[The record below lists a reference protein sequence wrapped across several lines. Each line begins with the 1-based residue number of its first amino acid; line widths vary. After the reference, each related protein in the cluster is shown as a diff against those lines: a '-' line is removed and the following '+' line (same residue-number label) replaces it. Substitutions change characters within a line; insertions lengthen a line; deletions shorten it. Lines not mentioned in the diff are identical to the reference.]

1 MARKRKASLL
11 SATTSEKIFEVVN
24 SIFLILVSLLI
35 LYPFWNC
42 IILSFN
48 DGVDAYKG
56 PIFFWP
62 RKFTLDNYKYLFQN
76 NLMLIAFR
84 NSLLLTVIGTVLHVG
99 FTGLAAY
106 GLSKRWIMGRKWY
119 MLYFVITMY
128 FNGGMIPNYLLMKN
142 LGLLNNFLVYIIPS
156 MWGFYNAILFMSFY
170 DSIPESL
177 EEAATIDGAGKFQI
191 YLRIILPA
199 SMPIV
204 ATIIIFQGVNQW
216 NSWLDTLIYTK
227 SSSLV
232 TLQSIMAR
240 MTEEM
245 EYLQNMSE
253 KMGASATQV
262 SIKPATI
269 RVATLVLTTFPI
281 TVIYPFFQKY
291 FVGGIMLGAVKE

>member
-1 MARKRKASLL
+1 
-11 SATTSEKIFEVVN
+11 
-24 SIFLILVSLLI
+24 
-35 LYPFWNC
+35 
-42 IILSFN
+42 
-48 DGVDAYKG
+48 
-56 PIFFWP
+56 
-62 RKFTLDNYKYLFQN
+62 
-76 NLMLIAFR
+76 
-84 NSLLLTVIGTVLHVG
+84 
-99 FTGLAAY
+99 
-106 GLSKRWIMGRKWY
+106 
-119 MLYFVITMY
+119 
-128 FNGGMIPNYLLMKN
+128 
-142 LGLLNNFLVYIIPS
+142 

-245 EYLQNMSE
+245 EYLQ
-253 KMGASATQV
+253 
-262 SIKPATI
+262 
-269 RVATLVLTTFPI
+269 
-281 TVIYPFFQKY
+281 KY
-291 FVGGIMLGAVKE
+291 GLKKWVPPPHKSP

>member
-1 MARKRKASLL
+1 MGTA
-11 SATTSEKIFEVVN
+11 INVV
-24 SIFLILVSLLI
+24 
-35 LYPFWNC
+35 
-42 IILSFN
+42 
-48 DGVDAYKG
+48 
-56 PIFFWP
+56 
-62 RKFTLDNYKYLFQN
+62 
-76 NLMLIAFR
+76 
-84 NSLLLTVIGTVLHVG
+84 LTVC
-99 FTGLAAY
+99 AAFA
-106 GLSKRWIMGRKWY
+106 LSKKTLPGRNLFTFLFTFT
-119 MLYFVITMY
+119 MLFS
-128 FNGGMIPNYLLMKN
+128 GGMIPNYLLMKN

-262 SIKPATI
+262 TIKPATI